1 MARLYRQN
9 FVGLHTWQLFMYD
22 RIMRLNILRSIPVFF
37 SVISLAAVIFYN
49 YFLPDNQPEEFLP
62 EEEYREEV
70 VINYVYKIPSDS
82 FRIEKSKVKRN
93 QTLSGVLSGIGV
105 PDGAIHRLV
114 IEAKG
119 ILDVRQFRAGN
130 HYTYCINQTVL
141 IVRHT
146 SFMKRIL

>member
-93 QTLSGVLSGIGV
+93 QTLSGLRNS
-105 PDGAIHRLV
+105 L
-114 IEAKG
+114 K
-119 ILDVRQFRAGN
+119 
-130 HYTYCINQTVL
+130 
-141 IVRHT
+141 
-146 SFMKRIL
+146 